1 MQSSSQRIPLDR
13 ADALNSAARNERDL
27 GVFYYWTPESA
38 QNFFEEVNEQG
49 LKGSNNYGVLG
60 LGFYNGQGGSFRE
73 QNDNLH
79 FISRL
84 AVPMTL
90 SNGQHMEMAIQG
102 YTGKYVVLSSAIS
115 PRGFGAAQRPQGTL
129 ETGDD
134 DGIRDERIAA
144 TFVYYPQPWGFQA
157 EWNVG
162 RGPGLNDA
170 QTRVIERDLHGGYAM
185 TMYRIKTRCRGE
197 FFPFYRYQY
206 YEGGYKAERNAP
218 YTYID
223 EHETGVE
230 WQINKY
236 LELVTMYTFTD
247 RTNTRAIS
255 ETDTLSYGQ
264 FRGELLRF
272 QLQFNY

>member
-1 MQSSSQRIPLDR
+1 MR
-13 ADALNSAARNERDL
+13 
-27 GVFYYWTPESA
+27 
-38 QNFFEEVNEQG
+38 
-49 LKGSNNYGVLG
+49 
-60 LGFYNGQGGSFRE
+60 
-73 QNDNLH
+73 
-79 FISRL
+79 
-84 AVPMTL
+84 
-90 SNGQHMEMAIQG
+90 
-102 YTGKYVVLSSAIS
+102 
-115 PRGFGAAQRPQGTL
+115 AQRPQGTL

-134 DGIRDERIAA
+134 AGIRDERIAA
-144 TFVYYPQPWGFQA
+144 TLVYYPQPWGFQA

-170 QTRVIERDLHGGYAM
+170 QTRVVERDLHGGYAM

-206 YEGGYKAERNAP
+206 FEGGYKAERNAP
-218 YTYID
+218 YSYID

-236 LELVTMYTFTD
+236 LELVSMYTFTD

-255 ETDTLSYGQ
+255 ETNALSYGQ